1 MIAYLQVLG
10 QRTQIKLKKGA
21 IPSIFDPSVNA
32 SSNNIE
38 ITLPKPLNSST
49 LIEPF
54 RKQLFGESVNKSICT
69 ELSLQ
74 VSLLY
79 LVKEILFL
87 CALCDTIVTLFL
99 ILFKDLFSNFKT
111 LYYQLDG

>member
-1 MIAYLQVLG
+1 LIAYLQVLG

-21 IPSIFDPSVNA
+21 IPSIFPSVINT
-32 SSNNIE
+32 SNNNIE
-38 ITLPKPLNSST
+38 ITLPEPLNSST

-54 RKQLFGESVNKSICT
+54 RKQLFGESMNKLICT

-79 LVKEILFL
+79 
-87 CALCDTIVTLFL
+87 
-99 ILFKDLFSNFKT
+99 
-111 LYYQLDG
+111 